1 MELTILGCHSATPRT
16 NARPSSQ
23 VLEMRG
29 HLFLIDCGEGTQMA
43 LRNAN
48 VRFSRIKHVFISH
61 LHGDHFFGLPG
72 LISTFQLLG
81 RETDLHIYGP
91 KGIKEVILLLLK
103 LGGAWSSFKI
113 YFHELES
120 ADSELLLEDEKLLVR
135 TIPLRH
141 RVYTN
146 GFLFQEKQTERR
158 LNIDAIQNYGIQ
170 ICDYQNIKNGKDILL
185 ENGKL
190 IKNEVL
196 SFEPIAPQSYAY
208 CSDTLYFE
216 ALADEIRGVRVLYHE
231 STFLQQHNDLAQKTM
246 HSTAWQAATIAQN
259 AHVEALILGH
269 YSSRYSDKK
278 LFLNEAQ
285 TVFQNTFLSEDGKK
299 FVFQN

>member
-1 MELTILGCHSATPRT
+1 MEITILGCHSATPRA

-29 HLFLIDCGEGTQMA
+29 HLFLIDCGEGSQMA

-48 VRFSRIKHVFISH
+48 VKFSRIKHIFISH

-81 RETDLHIYGP
+81 RETELHIYGP
-91 KGIKEVILLLLK
+91 KGIKEAILLLLK
-103 LGGAWSSFKI
+103 LGGAWSSFYI
-113 YFHELES
+113 HFHELES
-120 ADSELLLEDEKLLVR
+120 GVSEILLDDEKVQVR
-135 TIPLRH
+135 TIPLKH

-158 LNIDAIQNYGIQ
+158 LNIDAIQNYGVQ
-170 ICDYQNIKNGKDILL
+170 ICDYQNIKNGKDIEL
-185 ENGKL
+185 ENGEVVP
-190 IKNEVL
+190 NEIL
-196 SFEPIAPQSYAY
+196 SFDPIPPQSYAY

-216 ALADEIRGVRVLYHE
+216 ALADAIQGVRVIYHE
-231 STFLQQHNDLAQKTM
+231 STFLKQHNDLATKTM
-246 HSTAWQAATIAQN
+246 HSTAFQAGLTAKKAN
-259 AHVEALILGH
+259 AETLILGH

-285 TVFQNTFLSEDGKK
+285 EIFPNVHLSEDGKK
-299 FVFQN
+299 FVFHN

>member
-1 MELTILGCHSATPRT
+1 MEITILGCHSATPRT

-29 HLFLIDCGEGTQMA
+29 HLFLIDCGEGSQMA

-48 VRFSRIKHVFISH
+48 VKFSRIKHIFISH

-81 RETDLHIYGP
+81 RETELHIYGP
-91 KGIKEVILLLLK
+91 KGIKEAILLLLK
-103 LGGAWSSFKI
+103 LGGAWSSFYI
-113 YFHELES
+113 HFHELES
-120 ADSELLLEDEKLLVR
+120 EVTEILLDDEKVQVR
-135 TIPLRH
+135 TIPLKH

-170 ICDYQNIKNGKDILL
+170 ICDYQNIKNGKDIELG
-185 ENGKL
+185 NGEVVL
-190 IKNEVL
+190 NEIL
-196 SFEPIAPQSYAY
+196 SFDPIPPQSYAY

-216 ALADEIRGVRVLYHE
+216 ALADAIQGVRVVYHE
-231 STFLQQHNDLAQKTM
+231 STFLKQHNDLATKTM
-246 HSTAWQAATIAQN
+246 HSTAFQAGLTAKKAN
-259 AHVEALILGH
+259 AETLILGH

-285 TVFQNTFLSEDGKK
+285 EIFPNVHLSEDGKK
-299 FVFQN
+299 FVFHN

>member
-1 MELTILGCHSATPRT
+1 MEITILGCHSATPRA

-29 HLFLIDCGEGTQMA
+29 HLFLIDCGEGSQMA

-48 VRFSRIKHVFISH
+48 VKFSRIKHIFISH

-81 RETDLHIYGP
+81 RETELHIYGP
-91 KGIKEVILLLLK
+91 KGIKEAILLLLK
-103 LGGAWSSFKI
+103 LGGAWSSFYI
-113 YFHELES
+113 HFHELES
-120 ADSELLLEDEKLLVR
+120 EVSEILLDDEKVQVR
-135 TIPLRH
+135 TIPLKH

-170 ICDYQNIKNGKDILL
+170 ICDYQNIKNGKDIEL
-185 ENGKL
+185 ENGEVVP
-190 IKNEVL
+190 NELL
-196 SFEPIAPQSYAY
+196 SFDPIPPQSYAY

-216 ALADEIRGVRVLYHE
+216 ALADAIQGVRVVYHE
-231 STFLQQHNDLAQKTM
+231 STFLKQHNDLATKTM
-246 HSTAWQAATIAQN
+246 HSTAFQAGLTAKK
-259 AHVEALILGH
+259 AHAETLILGH

-285 TVFQNTFLSEDGKK
+285 EIFPNVHLSEDGKK
-299 FVFQN
+299 FVFHN

>member
-1 MELTILGCHSATPRT
+1 MEITILGCHSATPRT

-29 HLFLIDCGEGTQMA
+29 HLFLIDCGEGSQMA

-48 VRFSRIKHVFISH
+48 VKFSRIKHIFISH

-81 RETDLHIYGP
+81 RETELHIYGP
-91 KGIKEVILLLLK
+91 KGIKEAILLLLK
-103 LGGAWSSFKI
+103 LGGAWSSFYI
-113 YFHELES
+113 HFHELES
-120 ADSELLLEDEKLLVR
+120 EVSEILLDDEKVQVR
-135 TIPLRH
+135 TIPLKH

-170 ICDYQNIKNGKDILL
+170 ICDYQNIKNGKDIEL
-185 ENGKL
+185 ENGEVVP
-190 IKNEVL
+190 NELL
-196 SFEPIAPQSYAY
+196 SFDPILPQSYAY

-216 ALADEIRGVRVLYHE
+216 ALADAIQGVRVIYHE
-231 STFLQQHNDLAQKTM
+231 STFLKQHNDLATKTM
-246 HSTAWQAATIAQN
+246 HSTAFQAGLTAKKARAET
-259 AHVEALILGH
+259 LILGH

-278 LFLNEAQ
+278 LFLNEAKE
-285 TVFQNTFLSEDGKK
+285 VFPDVQLSEDGKK
-299 FVFQN
+299 FVFHN